1 MDLFD
6 ISICIAALVVVGCSL
21 NFLVFMILIPI
32 FHKEKEFKSCVLNKE
47 GELLPVIRLKLTKR
61 DMSREYTSSTKCPIA
76 TALRRELGPSWK
88 HIEVGINYVYI
99 EKDCSYSSGRY
110 LILGGFSYDRYNRV
124 KKTMGSSYL
133 ITLLEDRA

>member
-1 MDLFD
+1 
-6 ISICIAALVVVGCSL
+6 
-21 NFLVFMILIPI
+21 MILIPI

-61 DMSREYTSSTKCPIA
+61 DMSREYISSTKCPIA

-99 EKDCSYSSGRY
+99 GKDYYSSDRY
-110 LILGGFSYDRYNRV
+110 LILGEFSYDRYNRV